1 MLIAL
6 LLLAG
11 LVAPYLGAEW
21 LVRGGASLMAV
32 SLLLLQ

>member
-1 MLIAL
+1 MLIA